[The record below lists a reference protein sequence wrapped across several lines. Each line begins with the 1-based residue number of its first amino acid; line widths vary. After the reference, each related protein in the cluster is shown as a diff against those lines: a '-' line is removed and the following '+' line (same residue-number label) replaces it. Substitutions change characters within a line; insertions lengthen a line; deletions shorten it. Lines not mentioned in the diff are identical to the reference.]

1 MLAKAGT
8 KPTLIVQLCRGI
20 RLWLSALGQ
29 SDCCSPE
36 RPSRLIWGVGGS
48 SSLSCSCHCDWLAVL
63 FAVSSCKSATRTCDR
78 QTNGIIFIQFVWPSL
93 NTPTPRSSRIFLARR
108 PRLCAGNRTM
118 DRRRETSAAT
128 NKVETDKRWTGE
140 TMNVHIRLSVK
151 YIISSEEWV
160 GTPHQ
165 QQQNKKHTDHDHG
178 SMQCSTGTG

>member
-1 MLAKAGT
+1 
-8 KPTLIVQLCRGI
+8 
-20 RLWLSALGQ
+20 
-29 SDCCSPE
+29 
-36 RPSRLIWGVGGS
+36 
-48 SSLSCSCHCDWLAVL
+48 
-63 FAVSSCKSATRTCDR
+63 
-78 QTNGIIFIQFVWPSL
+78 
-93 NTPTPRSSRIFLARR
+93 
-108 PRLCAGNRTM
+108 M

-165 QQQNKKHTDHDHG
+165 QQQQNKKHTDHDHG